1 MKTKKP
7 SHQVFWWWQK
17 DDLHVTK
24 KVKTEN
30 VCVKVDF
37 LSQNKKINSPFIKRS
52 FDLNRGFVTS
62 SYISLKNSTIFTLLY
77 VSLSKALFCL
87 NLHLL
92 YDRYTTLKN
101 KITELQTKFQKGTL
115 GNRLNK
121 NPVKIYL
128 FKVNNRYTR
137 KRCELCP
144 KLTIKT
150 LELR

>member
-1 MKTKKP
+1 M
-7 SHQVFWWWQK
+7 
-17 DDLHVTK
+17 
-24 KVKTEN
+24 
-30 VCVKVDF
+30 CVKVDF
-37 LSQNKKINSPFIKRS
+37 LPQNKKINSPFIKRS

-77 VSLSKALFCL
+77 VSLSKAFFCL

-92 YDRYTTLKN
+92 YDRYTTVKN
-101 KITELQTKFQKGTL
+101 KITELQTKFQKRTL

>member
-1 MKTKKP
+1 M
-7 SHQVFWWWQK
+7 
-17 DDLHVTK
+17 
-24 KVKTEN
+24 
-30 VCVKVDF
+30 CVKVDF

-101 KITELQTKFQKGTL
+101 KITELQTKFQKRTL

-137 KRCELCP
+137 KITSKINNKNIR
-144 KLTIKT
+144 TT
-150 LELR
+150 LIRSGIFLVNLKQISHLLLVFLLLPLNK

>member
-1 MKTKKP
+1 M
-7 SHQVFWWWQK
+7 
-17 DDLHVTK
+17 
-24 KVKTEN
+24 
-30 VCVKVDF
+30 CVKVDF

-137 KRCELCP
+137 KITSKINNKNIR
-144 KLTIKT
+144 TT
-150 LELR
+150 LIRSGIFLVNLKQISHLLLVFLLLPLNK

>member
-1 MKTKKP
+1 MTKGW
-7 SHQVFWWWQK
+7 FTRNQK
-17 DDLHVTK
+17 GK
-24 KVKTEN
+24 NWKCA
-30 VCVKVDF
+30 CVKVDF
-37 LSQNKKINSPFIKRS
+37 LPQNEKINSPFIKFIKRN
-52 FDLNRGFVTS
+52 FDLKGRFVTS

-87 NLHLL
+87 NLRLL

-144 KLTIKT
+144 ELTIKT